1 MDLKDLDL
9 TAAADQGAW
18 LTPVHPRTGEDL
30 PIKIHLASADSTRW
44 IEEEARDKDKR
55 LKAMAK
61 VGKMPD
67 LTTAEIEER
76 GIRLLA
82 AVTLGWENV
91 EWEGAPCPFNQQNA
105 RVLYRTLRW
114 LRDQVDAF
122 VSDRA
127 NFGEVGKAPAASAF
141 SPEAIT
147 TSIVE
152 NFTSGQSGNSATAP
166 VNGE

>member
-18 LTPVHPRTGEDL
+18 LTPVHPKTGEDL

-61 VGKMPD
+61 VGRMPE
-67 LTTAEIEER
+67 LSTAEIEER

-82 AVTLGWENV
+82 SVTLGWEGI
-91 EWEGAPCPFNQQNA
+91 EWEGKPCPFNEQNA
-105 RVLYRTLRW
+105 RVIYRTLRW

-122 VSDRA
+122 VSDRG
-127 NFGEVGKAPAASAF
+127 NFGEKEKKVISSAF

-147 TSIVE
+147 SSIVE